1 MAKTIL
7 LEEFHVSVFLPAA
20 LPKTA
25 FASARR
31 NLNGQRFQ
39 TRLRD
44 AIADLFREHP
54 SLKSVKLNISR

>member
-1 MAKTIL
+1 MAKMIL
-7 LEEFHVSVFLPAA
+7 FEEFHVSVFLPAA

-31 NLNGQRFQ
+31 TLNGKRFQ

-44 AIADLFREHP
+44 AIADLFRRHLA
-54 SLKSVKLNISR
+54 LKSVKFTISR